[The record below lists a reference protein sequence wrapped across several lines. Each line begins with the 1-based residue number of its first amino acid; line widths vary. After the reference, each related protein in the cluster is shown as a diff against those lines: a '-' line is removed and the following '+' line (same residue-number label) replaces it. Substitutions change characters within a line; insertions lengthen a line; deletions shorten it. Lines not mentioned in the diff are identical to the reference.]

1 MYFSPEMQ
9 ISANVPQMISN
20 AALQF
25 TALLSQTALEAS
37 IRRRTQPQGL
47 LAIIVTMIHSVLHLS
62 SIIYSDYL
70 TSKKEKLNIQ

>member
-1 MYFSPEMQ
+1 MCFSPEMQ

-47 LAIIVTMIHSVLHLS
+47 LAIIVSYIYLVL
-62 SIIYSDYL
+62 SIPI
-70 TSKKEKLNIQ
+70 I